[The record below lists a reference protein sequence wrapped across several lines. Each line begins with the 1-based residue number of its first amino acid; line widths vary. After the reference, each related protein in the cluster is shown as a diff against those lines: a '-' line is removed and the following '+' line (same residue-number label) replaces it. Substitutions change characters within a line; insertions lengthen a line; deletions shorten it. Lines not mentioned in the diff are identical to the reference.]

1 MGLHTEEWR
10 LIRFANSLYQL
21 WTAVVAKRS
30 RECAIDLKSPHQN
43 HKTIRDAKLA
53 ITTWPAVSQRQLLLE
68 MQILQLAV
76 K

>member
-30 RECAIDLKSPHQN
+30 RECA
-43 HKTIRDAKLA
+43 KT
-53 ITTWPAVSQRQLLLE
+53 TTIFRRRIENLLWWVWDRNQWSAPQSVRSCLLLC
-68 MQILQLAV
+68 I
-76 K
+76 